1 MNMDNEHYTEKG
13 QLLLKRK
20 HLEQRIAEHEEI
32 IDRNL
37 KDKEAKLPD
46 FRERLEKVR
55 AIVTDAER
63 DLAEVNRQ
71 LGLLP

>member
-13 QLLLKRK
+13 QLLLKKK
-20 HLEQRIAEHEEI
+20 HLEQRIAEHGAI
-32 IDRNL
+32 L
-37 KDKEAKLPD
+37 KDNLRDSGPKNPLN
-46 FRERLEKVR
+46 LEKVR

-63 DLAEVNRQ
+63 DLVEVNRR